1 MRIRTQFAA
10 PFVMVVATACG
21 GGGNSAPPHKNPPRP
36 TEPTA
41 AGACEQQKEGE
52 ACTTGYSC
60 KVANSDG
67 CGLTGYTCND
77 GKWAA
82 VEVACNPPPPKE

>member
-21 GGGNSAPPHKNPPRP
+21 GGSNVAPHKNPPRP
-36 TEPTA
+36 TEPA
-41 AGACEQQKEGE
+41 AAAACEQQKEGD

-77 GKWAA
+77 GAWHA
-82 VEVACNPPPPKE
+82 VQVACNPPPPSE